1 VSEGEWVEEFVE
13 GEWKY
18 VAIRLGE
25 GVYVVP
31 GARAARSQRGFWVG
45 RTAEGDVV
53 LSSSL
58 RALAARLIELCEYAQ
73 PEKAEEIAKAV
84 AAQRAS
90 VELWGEEELEKWL
103 RARGVAL
110 LKLPARRWWS

>member
-1 VSEGEWVEEFVE
+1 VSEWVEVL
-13 GEWKY
+13 GEESWKY

-25 GVYVVP
+25 ELYVVP

-58 RALAARLIELCEYAQ
+58 RALAAQLVELCEYAQ
-73 PEKAEEIAKAV
+73 PGRAEEIAKAV
-84 AAQRAS
+84 AEQRAG
-90 VELWGEEELEKWL
+90 VELWDREELERWL
-103 RARGVAL
+103 RERGMVL
-110 LKLPARRWWS
+110 LKLSARRWLA